1 MILRTSLFLFAALA
15 LAAQSPT
22 ADVSGV
28 WSRAGGGGAG
38 NRNPVTQWSAEKL
51 SFTPEGAKLWN
62 ANKPGKGPRQVPPAF
77 GNDPM
82 GDANPPG
89 LYRTLVYNRSFEM
102 IQLPGRVVQMFEWAK
117 VWRTIWT
124 DGRPVPEDIA
134 EGPFWYGYSVGKW
147 EGDTLLVE
155 TLALDERAW
164 FDEWGTP
171 FAAGTRVTERWRRV
185 DPTKLELII
194 TVQDPFTY
202 QKPWTSSPVVYSA
215 QKNTD
220 VREMIFAPMDEK
232 TFNTRVRDAAAGV
245 KK

>member
-15 LAAQSPT
+15 LAAQSRT

-28 WSRAGGGGAG
+28 WSRAGGGGG

-51 SFTPEGAKLWN
+51 SFTLEGAKLWN

-134 EGPFWYGYSVGKW
+134 EGPFCLSIAGASSAHEHMGAPAISLPKLFVSRLCMTVSWKSAFPQRVIGSTEFLCPKCISMAV
-147 EGDTLLVE
+147 DT
-155 TLALDERAW
+155 
-164 FDEWGTP
+164 
-171 FAAGTRVTERWRRV
+171 
-185 DPTKLELII
+185 
-194 TVQDPFTY
+194 
-202 QKPWTSSPVVYSA
+202 
-215 QKNTD
+215 
-220 VREMIFAPMDEK
+220 
-232 TFNTRVRDAAAGV
+232 TF
-245 KK
+245 